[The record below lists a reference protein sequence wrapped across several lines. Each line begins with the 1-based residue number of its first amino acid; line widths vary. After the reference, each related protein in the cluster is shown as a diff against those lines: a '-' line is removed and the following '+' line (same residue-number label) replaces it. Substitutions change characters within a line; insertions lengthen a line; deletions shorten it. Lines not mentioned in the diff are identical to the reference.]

1 MKAFSIF
8 TLCVFSFLQAKDE
21 PSRADKLFHDWDRNK
36 DGRLAKEEIPPNPR
50 RNFNKVDTDQ
60 DGFISIEEHR
70 KFLSG
75 GDRKQ
80 GGARVNT
87 RLEGFRNLLNVP
99 YADTDNPRQTLN
111 LYIPENPTT
120 KKPLPLIAY
129 IHGGGWR
136 AGDKAG
142 GVNSVRK
149 FLGEGR
155 YAAASIGYRL
165 TDEGSWPRQIHD
177 CKAAIRWLKAHARKY
192 NYDPDRIAVMGNS
205 AGGHL
210 VAMLGVSGDVKTL
223 DGQLGRYLKE
233 NSRVKCVVDFCGP
246 ANLVT
251 MMDQPS
257 RMKHDAPDSPE
268 SLLLGGPVRD
278 RLDVALA
285 ASPESYIS
293 GADAPILVVHGD
305 KDSTVPFPQ
314 AVDFHAKL
322 KAAGVDS
329 TLIVCE
335 GMGHGLRSP
344 ELDKRLKAFF
354 EKHLLGRKV
363 EVSADPIQQ
372 KP

>member
-1 MKAFSIF
+1 MKVFSIF
-8 TLCVFSFLQAKDE
+8 TIFAFASLLVWSE

-50 RNFNKVDTDQ
+50 RNFSRVDTDK
-60 DGFISIEEHR
+60 DGFISLKEHR

-87 RLEGFRNLLNVP
+87 RLEGFRNLLNIP

-111 LYIPENPTT
+111 LYIPENPTM

-136 AGDKAG
+136 SGDKAG
-142 GVNSVRK
+142 GVNSLRK

-223 DGQLGRYLKE
+223 DGQLGRHLKE

-278 RLDVALA
+278 RLDIALA

-293 GADAPILVVHGD
+293 GADAPILVVHGN
-305 KDSTVPFPQ
+305 KDSIVPFPQ

-322 KAAGVDS
+322 KTAGVDS

>member
-1 MKAFSIF
+1 MR
-8 TLCVFSFLQAKDE
+8 TLILTLLGLFFFGPARGE
-21 PSRADKLFHDWDRNK
+21 PSRVDKMFHDWDLNK
-36 DGRLAKEEIPPNPR
+36 DGRLVEKELPQNAR
-50 RNFNKVDTDQ
+50 RNFKRVDTNKN
-60 DGFISIEEHR
+60 GSISLEEHR
-70 KFLSG
+70 KFLSRG
-75 GDRKQ
+75 NKKPNGPPRSVKLD
-80 GGARVNT
+80 
-87 RLEGFRNLLNVP
+87 GFRSLLDLS
-99 YADTDNPRQTLN
+99 YAGTDNPKQTLN
-111 LYIPENPTT
+111 LYIPEKPAT

-136 AGDKAG
+136 NGDKAG
-142 GVNSVRK
+142 GINSLRK
-149 FLGEGR
+149 FLGGGE

-165 TDEGSWPRQIHD
+165 TNEGSWPRQIYD
-177 CKAAIRWLKAHARKY
+177 CKAAIRWLKAHAKEY

-210 VAMLGVSGDVKTL
+210 VAMLGVTGDVKTL
-223 DGQLGRYLKE
+223 DGQLGKHLKE

-257 RMKHDAPDSPE
+257 KLKHDAPNSPE

-278 RLDVALA
+278 NLDVARA
-285 ASPESYIS
+285 ASPETYIS
-293 GADAPILVVHGD
+293 AADAPILVIHGD

-314 AVDFHAKL
+314 AVDFHRKL
-322 KAAGVDS
+322 KASGVDS

-354 EKHLLGRKV
+354 EKHLLGKDV
-363 EVSADPIQQ
+363 KVSAQPV
-372 KP
+372 KVRP